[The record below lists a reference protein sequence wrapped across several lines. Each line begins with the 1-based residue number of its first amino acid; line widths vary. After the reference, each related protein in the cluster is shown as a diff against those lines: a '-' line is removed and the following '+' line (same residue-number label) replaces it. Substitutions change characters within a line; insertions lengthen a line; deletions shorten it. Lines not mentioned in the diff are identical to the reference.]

1 MIKMSPNEADKD
13 KNRNRVISNLS
24 LYYDKALRKR
34 KKPAFKVG
42 DIVSI
47 QKLGNVFAK
56 GYYQMFTDHLY
67 KIREVHTKLPI
78 PMYSLVDYDGKEDIE
93 GRFYANELQLANF
106 DVYKVETIKKER
118 VNKNGI
124 REVLVKWKGWPEKY
138 NSWEPKTNI
147 IRTFNNGKD
156 GDVGEDSG

>member
-1 MIKMSPNEADKD
+1 
-13 KNRNRVISNLS
+13 
-24 LYYDKALRKR
+24 
-34 KKPAFKVG
+34 
-42 DIVSI
+42 
-47 QKLGNVFAK
+47 
-56 GYYQMFTDHLY
+56 MFTDHLY

-156 GDVGEDSG
+156 DDVDEEDSG